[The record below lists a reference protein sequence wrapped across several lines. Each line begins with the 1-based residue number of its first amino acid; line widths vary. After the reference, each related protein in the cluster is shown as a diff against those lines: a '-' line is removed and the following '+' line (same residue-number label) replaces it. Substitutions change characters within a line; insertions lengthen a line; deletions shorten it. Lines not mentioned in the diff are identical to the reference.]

1 MGRLRFALQLG
12 LVSFLV
18 VSSRAAL
25 AQEQPPAPQSAV
37 PPVPASVPADATFH
51 SMLMMG
57 NLAGTQ
63 ASWKTPD
70 GKLHFLFQYND
81 RGRGPQLFTEMKL
94 AGDVPVSTDTKGN
107 DYFKD
112 QVEEHFSLEKQKAN
126 WKNKGEQGEKAVSKP
141 AFYVG
146 MFSPPEEL
154 AMLTRAALAQ
164 GGRIALLP
172 EGEAGVERVG
182 DLTLTANGKSEKVTQ
197 YAISGLDFSPTYIWL
212 DSRKNFFAGGAMW
225 IMVIRKGWESAQQQI
240 VKVQTDADAKRGLNL
255 AKKLAHKPK
264 ARLVIYNTNLFDA
277 ESASIRKNQTVV
289 VSGQRI
295 ESVAPSK
302 ESDRSAGEVIDATG
316 RTVIP
321 GVWDMHAHVSGN
333 DGLLNLAA
341 GVTTVRDLANDIDE
355 LQARRK
361 RIEEG
366 TEIGTRIIAAGII
379 DGPGPYQGPTKVLV
393 GTEAEGRAAVQ
404 KYAEIGYPQVKLYS
418 SLKPELVPAII
429 DEAHKRGMRVSGH
442 IPATMTA
449 AECVKLGF
457 NEIQHANFLVLNF
470 MPDVKETRTP
480 ARFTE
485 PAKRAV
491 DIDVNSPQVQE
502 FIKLLKERQVAIDP
516 TLSIFENMFADR
528 PGEVGEGFA
537 AVASRM
543 PAQIRRGFLTGGLPV
558 PDGMDQ
564 RYRDSFA
571 TMLKMVKAAYDA
583 GIPVE
588 GGTDSLAGFALHRE
602 LELYVKA
609 GIPAP
614 QVLQLATLG
623 AARIMKRDKELGS
636 IAPGKLA
643 DFAIVDGDPSSN
655 ISDIRK
661 VRTVIKDG
669 VRYESAELY
678 RELGVATQ

>member
-1 MGRLRFALQLG
+1 MSQRRLILG
-12 LVSFLV
+12 LTLAISLATSFT
-18 VSSRAAL
+18 SRSEEKSQD
-25 AQEQPPAPQSAV
+25 AQGPVPAI
-37 PPVPASVPADATFH
+37 PASVPAEAALH
-51 SMLMMG
+51 SVLMMG

-81 RGRGPQLFTEMKL
+81 RGRGPQLFTDMKL
-94 AGDVPVSTDTKGN
+94 SDGLPISTETKGN

-112 QVEEHFSLEKQKAN
+112 QVEEHFSLEKQRAH
-126 WKNKGEQGEKAVSKP
+126 WKNKGEQGEMVVSKP

-154 AMLTRAALAQ
+154 AMLTCAALAH
-164 GGRIALLP
+164 GGRMALLP
-172 EGEAGVERVG
+172 EGEAGVQRVG
-182 DLTLTANGKSEKVTQ
+182 ELTLTANGKTEKVTQ
-197 YAISGLDFSPTYIWL
+197 YALSGLDFSPTYIWL
-212 DSRKNFFAGGAMW
+212 DSDKNLFASGTMW
-225 IMVIRKGWESAQQQI
+225 IMAIRKGWESVQQQI
-240 VKVQTDADAKRGLNL
+240 VKVQTDTDTKRGLNL
-255 AKKLAHKPK
+255 AKKLAHKPQG
-264 ARLVIYNTNLFDA
+264 RLVIYNANLFDA
-277 ESASIRKNQTVV
+277 ESASTRKNQTVV

-295 ESVAPSK
+295 ASVAPSK
-302 ESDRSAGEVIDATG
+302 ESDRGAGEVIDATG

-321 GVWDMHAHVSGN
+321 GIWDMHAHVSGN

-366 TEIGTRIIAAGII
+366 LEIGTRIIAAGII
-379 DGPGPYQGPTKVLV
+379 DGPGPYQGPTKVLA
-393 GTEAEGRAAVQ
+393 GTEAEARAAVQ
-404 KYAEIGYPQVKLYS
+404 KYAALGYPQVKLYS
-418 SLKPELVPAII
+418 SLKPELVPVII
-429 DEAHKRGMRVSGH
+429 DEARKHGMRVSGH

-449 AECVKLGF
+449 TECVKLGF

-485 PAKRAV
+485 PAKRAAE
-491 DIDVNSPQVQE
+491 IDLKSPQVRE
-502 FIKLLKERQVAIDP
+502 FIKLLKDRQVAIDP
-516 TLSIFENMFADR
+516 TLNILESMLADR

-537 AVASRM
+537 AVATRM

-558 PDGMDQ
+558 PEGMDR

-571 TMLKMVKAAYDA
+571 TMLKLVKAAYDA
-583 GIPVE
+583 GITVE
-588 GGTDSLAGFALHRE
+588 AGTDSLAGFALDRE

-636 IAPGKLA
+636 IAAGKLA
-643 DFAIVDGDPSSN
+643 DLAIVDGDPSSS

-661 VRTVIKDG
+661 MLSVIKDG